1 MFESAVSA
9 RLTHSSVPIT
19 SSSIQELELDANMF
33 DNNGSFNSTNE
44 TRFIPEHA
52 NGSSVHH
59 ADGESAIG
67 TLPKTTKIEDS
78 DALSKTMIGSSSR
91 VASFNFVDQ
100 RRPLDVLMGRG
111 SRSNNNEG
119 NRRFLQAKEK
129 DAAEIQKR
137 PMKKKKNGQ
146 MHIKSG

>member
-1 MFESAVSA
+1 
-9 RLTHSSVPIT
+9 
-19 SSSIQELELDANMF
+19 
-33 DNNGSFNSTNE
+33 
-44 TRFIPEHA
+44 
-52 NGSSVHH
+52 
-59 ADGESAIG
+59 
-67 TLPKTTKIEDS
+67 
-78 DALSKTMIGSSSR
+78 MIGSSSR